1 MRILGLDL
9 STTTIGY
16 CVVESDDLT
25 IVELGHISL
34 KNVEGLF
41 NKVDFAVPKIAALMV
56 GLNVSKACVEEGV
69 MMFTAGMSSAQTILT
84 LAKFNALVSYHVRN
98 QLGDAN
104 VTWVKPTEARK
115 TCRLVMTTKAK
126 AGGKSQKEQTF
137 EQLTAPN
144 GLLSHVKWDLTK
156 TGNLKPESYDR
167 ADAFVVAYHGAVKA
181 R

>member
-16 CVVESDDLT
+16 CVTESDDRS

-41 NKVDFAVPKIAALMV
+41 NKVDFVVPKIAALMV
-56 GLNVSKACVEEGV
+56 GLCVSKAYVEEAV
-69 MMFTAGMSSAQTILT
+69 MMFSAGMSSAQTILT

-104 VTWVKPTEARK
+104 IAWVKPNEARK
-115 TCRLVMTTKAK
+115 TCGVTLTTKAK
-126 AGGKSQKEQTF
+126 AGGKGQKEQTF
-137 EQLTAPN
+137 DQLTAPN

-156 TGNLKPESYDR
+156 TGKVKPESYDR
-167 ADAFVVAYHGAVKA
+167 ADAFVVAYHGAVKT